1 MRDFSVPNTFPDGY
15 RGSLEYPV
23 LYPGDSSCK
32 WHEINVFLGTVEVQS
47 QVGKGTRFTVTIPHR
62 IAGASEEHALEDEA
76 ASYQSEDFRGRRI
89 LLAEDNELNA
99 EIATAVLVESG
110 FAVEHAE
117 DGVVCVDILSKAPAG
132 YYDLILMDIQMPNMD
147 GYRATQTIRK
157 LPDAAKAGITIIAMT
172 ANAFEEDKRNA
183 FAAGMNAHIAK
194 PFRVEELLGTLA
206 RGLKR

>member
-1 MRDFSVPNTFPDGY
+1 M
-15 RGSLEYPV
+15 
-23 LYPGDSSCK
+23 
-32 WHEINVFLGTVEVQS
+32 
-47 QVGKGTRFTVTIPHR
+47 
-62 IAGASEEHALEDEA
+62 
-76 ASYQSEDFRGRRI
+76 
-89 LLAEDNELNA
+89 
-99 EIATAVLVESG
+99 
-110 FAVEHAE
+110 EHAE
-117 DGVVCVDILSKAPAG
+117 DGVVCVDMLSKAPAG
-132 YYDLILMDIQMPNMD
+132 HYDLILMDIQMPNMD